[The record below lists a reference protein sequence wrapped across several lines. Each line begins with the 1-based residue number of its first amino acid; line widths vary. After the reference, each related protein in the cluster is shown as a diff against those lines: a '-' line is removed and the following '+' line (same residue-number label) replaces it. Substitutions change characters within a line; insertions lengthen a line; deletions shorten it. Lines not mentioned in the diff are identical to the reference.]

1 MIKKNHPKPQRKVK
15 KDHKKKAILI
25 ERQNKRK
32 ANQQKTKKT

>member
-1 MIKKNHPKPQRKVK
+1 MIKKNHPKPQLKVK